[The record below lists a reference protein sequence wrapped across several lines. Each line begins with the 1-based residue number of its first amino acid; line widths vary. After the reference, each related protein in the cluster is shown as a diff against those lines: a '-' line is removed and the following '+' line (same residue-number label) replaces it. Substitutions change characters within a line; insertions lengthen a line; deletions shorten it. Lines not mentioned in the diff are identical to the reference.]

1 MNHMKLLQTTI
12 TDFVSEYQRNVFNF
26 LFERD
31 LQSLLFSTAY
41 RHFADE
47 SIRMRGG
54 YHGKS
59 AYGGEDYI
67 DTIPIKCE
75 YPTSQVF
82 DIALIDPDTIM
93 HYDKA
98 LYEQNNWKNDKFWD
112 QPVCAAIEL
121 KYYQLGDS
129 YSRKVWEV
137 EKDVAKLTVYHKR
150 RGDTQRSFLGI
161 ALICIQTE
169 QLKSSGFCVGTT
181 LESSVSFPKTG
192 IYRYIVTPSSV
203 TKYIA

>member
-1 MNHMKLLQTTI
+1 MNHMNLLQTTI
-12 TDFVSEYQRNVFNF
+12 TDFISEYQRNVFNF

-41 RHFADE
+41 RHFANE

-59 AYGGEDYI
+59 AYGGNDYI

-82 DIALIDPDTIM
+82 DIGLIDSEAIQDYNEIQC
-93 HYDKA
+93 K
-98 LYEQNNWKNDKFWD
+98 QQNWKNDKFWD
-112 QPVCAAIEL
+112 QAVRAAIEL

-137 EKDVAKLTVYHKR
+137 EKDVAKLTEYLKERDGLQHP
-150 RGDTQRSFLGI
+150 FLGI
-161 ALICIQTE
+161 ALICTQTK
-169 QLKSSGFCVGTT
+169 QLDPSKFCVGKP
-181 LESSVSFPKTG
+181 LESSELFPTTG

-203 TKYIA
+203 MKFIA